1 MSKLGNT
8 IFVGATALTASA
20 IGSTLAFQN
29 NTVHADTTNANS
41 TASQTTKSKTVKLVD
56 ETGKQLATGTIT
68 ETDTPNANGGTSK
81 SFSLSKSIP
90 DGYELKDTHDLSQY
104 PDTITL
110 VKKGSQATSTTNT
123 DANKG
128 SQSTNQTTPAT
139 NTDVNKGG
147 QNTSQTTSTTNTDS
161 NKADKNNATGGTLV
175 EVKATPSA
183 DPWADKT
190 APTSTN
196 ISSTAKVKSGDS
208 TNNIFDFKANGN
220 ALSNIGRIGYAGEGD
235 ETLVTTIKGKDGK
248 TYTLTRTV
256 NVGNNNTSSSSDENT
271 PVAHRVELPDVTI
284 KQHSD
289 YTPFVT
295 QAKTSAGS
303 KDLAAKVTM
312 NGIGT
317 YRMTWRFGD
326 TGFEQL
332 VTVKP
337 VANDTANDS
346 NANNK
351 GTTDNK
357 STSNTDNNSGQ
368 STSTVDPNTN
378 NGSTTAND
386 SNNKGSNANSTTSNT
401 ENNSRQSTSTVD
413 PNANSGSTASNASN
427 NKGSNAVS
435 TTSNTDSTSNKQSTS
450 ADSTEKKGADT
461 STTAKADKSKADNKD
476 KSNANS
482 TNGKTG
488 ASELVKGNV
497 SDNRNATKS
506 SENVANAISKGTTK
520 SSNSNGSNS
529 DVKSSPS
536 ADNGT
541 SNVKSDQAQSAAASS
556 DGQSQLPQTGVE
568 HSGETNVMLA
578 SGVATALAAGVG
590 LAIAGKKKRI

>member
-56 ETGKQLATGTIT
+56 EAGKQLATGTIT

-110 VKKGSQATSTTNT
+110 IKKGSQATSTTNT

-128 SQSTNQTTPAT
+128 SQSINQTTPAT
-139 NTDVNKGG
+139 NTDVNNGK
-147 QNTSQTTSTTNTDS
+147 NASQTTSTTNTDS

-220 ALSNIGRIGYAGEGD
+220 ALSNIGRIGYTGEGD

-303 KDLAAKVTM
+303 KDLAAKITM

-332 VTVKP
+332 VTVEP
-337 VANDTANDS
+337 VANDTANGS

-378 NGSTTAND
+378 NVSTTAND
-386 SNNKGSNANSTTSNT
+386 SNNNGSNANSTTSNT
-401 ENNSRQSTSTVD
+401 DNNSRQSTSTVD

-427 NKGSNAVS
+427 NKGSNAAS

-450 ADSTEKKGADT
+450 ADSTEKKGSDT
-461 STTAKADKSKADNKD
+461 STTAKTDKSKSDNKD

-506 SENVANAISKGTTK
+506 SENVANASSKGTTK

>member
-147 QNTSQTTSTTNTDS
+147 QSTSQTTPATNTDVNKGGQNTSQTTSTTNTDS

-183 DPWADKT
+183 DSWADKT

-427 NKGSNAVS
+427 NKGSNANS
-435 TTSNTDSTSNKQSTS
+435 TTSNTENNSGQSTS
-450 ADSTEKKGADT
+450 TVDP
-461 STTAKADKSKADNKD
+461 
-476 KSNANS
+476 NANS
-482 TNGKTG
+482 GST
-488 ASELVKGNV
+488 ASNASNNKG
-497 SDNRNATKS
+497 S
-506 SENVANAISKGTTK
+506 
-520 SSNSNGSNS
+520 
-529 DVKSSPS
+529 
-536 ADNGT
+536 
-541 SNVKSDQAQSAAASS
+541 
-556 DGQSQLPQTGVE
+556 
-568 HSGETNVMLA
+568 
-578 SGVATALAAGVG
+578 
-590 LAIAGKKKRI
+590 